1 MKAGNIQ
8 LTILTIN
15 WIKYKIISYVQYTE
29 GRGSMTI
36 EAKELKLEKTKFSDT
51 NKWLKDEINII
62 ENNDKQLQDK
72 IALLRKQARGKYDEE
87 LETSQ
92 RLYEITHKNLRN
104 YNEALLQPYFAR
116 IDFREYRK
124 DRESFYIGK
133 FGLGDSKTGDEVVI
147 DWRAPIA
154 DLYYSGTQGEAYYK
168 APVGVIDGEL
178 SLKRK
183 FLIKGN
189 TLEDAFD
196 EGINEIILKNSG
208 EEGSALID
216 EFLRINLEESTG
228 RKLKEVVATIQK
240 EQNDIIR
247 ADKNGALIVQG
258 SAGSGKTTV
267 ALHRLAYLLY
277 KFKEKLTGDDILV
290 IAPNKLFL
298 DYISE
303 VLPNLGVEKVKQ
315 KTFEEICMEILNIK
329 GKVFTKDKK
338 LSEVLET
345 KDEDK
350 IKYITG
356 SSRLRGTM
364 TFKVFMDR
372 YVRLLEK
379 KDIEVSDIT
388 VEGYVLFE
396 AKEIKRLY
404 SKDMLHLPI
413 NKRKDEIKRYFLLKL
428 SEKINNIMEKIDFS
442 YEYLIA
448 RTKKTMDEGT
458 ERRKRLIEIYDERDN
473 KKEFIRKKAKEDF
486 SEYFKAWREINTGK
500 LYLELFDNHEL
511 FSEVSG
517 GKVPEKLLAYLREQ
531 LHSDFQQGIIDSDDL
546 AAMLYLKFKIEGV
559 PDKYKFQ
566 HIVVDEA
573 QDYSPFQIYL
583 LRSLVGNNS
592 LTIVGDIGQGI
603 YYYKGIEDWQKVIK
617 DVFEGDAL
625 YTPLT
630 QSYRSTVEI
639 IEFANKVL
647 VKQQNSLKPA
657 MPVLRH
663 GKSPEVVEFKSS
675 EEFANKVDYIA
686 DAVKKMGKKSVAI
699 IGRTYDECKTIK
711 EIMKK
716 YSKHS
721 WDVIKDTDKTLNLE
735 KIIIPS
741 YMTKGLEFD
750 CSIIFNCNDQN
761 YKENELDKKLLYVA
775 LTRALHLQYVF
786 YNGTVSSLIEENR
799 IQTKFH

>member
-1 MKAGNIQ
+1 M
-8 LTILTIN
+8 ILTII
-15 WIKYKIISYVQYTE
+15 WVKYKIISYVQYTE

-36 EAKELKLEKTKFSDT
+36 EAKELKLEKDKLHQTRD
-51 NKWLKDEINII
+51 WLSNEINLI
-62 ENNDKQLQDK
+62 ENNDKHLQDK
-72 IALLRKQARGKYDEE
+72 IASLKKQARGKYNEE

-92 RLYEITHKNLRN
+92 RLYEITHKNLKN
-104 YNEALLQPYFAR
+104 YTEAIPQPYFAR

-154 DLYYSGTQGEAYYK
+154 DLYYSGTQGEAYYR
-168 APVGVIDGEL
+168 APVGIINGEL

-183 FLIKGN
+183 FLVKN
-189 TLEDAFD
+189 EELANAFD
-196 EGINEIILKNSG
+196 EGINEIILNNAG

-216 EFLRINLEESTG
+216 EFLRVNLEESVSS
-228 RKLKEVVATIQK
+228 KLKEVVATIQK

-277 KFKEKLTGDDILV
+277 KYKEKLSGDEILV

-303 VLPNLGVEKVKQ
+303 VLPNLGVDKVRQ
-315 KTFEEICMEILNIK
+315 KTFEEMCMEILNLK
-329 GKVFTKDKK
+329 GKVYTKDKK
-338 LSEVLET
+338 LAQVLEA
-345 KDEDK
+345 KEEEK
-350 IKYITG
+350 NKFITN
-356 SSRLRGTM
+356 SSKLKGTM

-372 YVRLLEK
+372 YVRHLEMR
-379 KDIEVSDIT
+379 DIEVQDIT

-396 AKEIKRLY
+396 SKEIKRLY
-404 SKDMLHLPI
+404 AKDMVHLPI

-428 SEKINNIMEKIDFS
+428 NEKISNILEKIDFS
-442 YEYLIA
+442 FEYMVA
-448 RTKKTMDEGT
+448 RTKKTMEEGP
-458 ERRKRLIEIYDERDN
+458 ERRKKLIELYDERDN
-473 KKEFIRKKAKEDF
+473 KKEYIKKKSREDF
-486 SEYFKAWREINTGK
+486 NKYFELWREINTEK
-500 LYLELFDNHEL
+500 LYMEL
-511 FSEVSG
+511 FSNEEVLSEISG
-517 GKVPEKLLAYLREQ
+517 GKIPEKLKNYIIEELVSNSEN
-531 LHSDFQQGIIDSDDL
+531 GIIDSDDL
-546 AAMLYLKFKIEGV
+546 AAMVYLKFKIEGV
-559 PDKYKFQ
+559 PEKYRFQ

-573 QDYSPFQIYL
+573 QDYSPFQIYI

-603 YYYKGIEDWQKVIK
+603 YYYKGIDEWEKVIK
-617 DVFEGDAL
+617 DVFDGDAQ

-647 VKQQNSLKPA
+647 KKQQNSLKPA

-663 GKSPEVVEFKSS
+663 GKAPEVIEFKNKA
-675 EEFANKVDYIA
+675 EFADRVDDIA
-686 DAVKKMGKKSVAI
+686 EEVKSIGKKSIAI
-699 IGRTYDECKTIK
+699 IGRTYEECKLIK
-711 EIMKK
+711 DLMKK
-716 YSKHS
+716 YSRYD
-721 WDVIKDTDKTLNLE
+721 WEIIKDTDKTLNLE

-750 CSIIFNCNDQN
+750 CSIIFNCSQEN

-775 LTRALHLQYVF
+775 LTRALHLQYIF
-786 YNGTVSSLIEENR
+786 YNGTISNLI
-799 IQTKFH
+799 I

>member
-1 MKAGNIQ
+1 
-8 LTILTIN
+8 
-15 WIKYKIISYVQYTE
+15 
-29 GRGSMTI
+29 MTI
-36 EAKELKLEKTKFSDT
+36 EARELKSEEHKLKITKE
-51 NKWLKDEINII
+51 WLKEEVNLV
-62 ENNDKQLQDK
+62 ENNNTRLQDK
-72 IALLRKQARGKYDEE
+72 IATLKKQAKGRYDEE

-92 RLYEITHKNLRN
+92 RLYEITHKNLQN
-104 YNEALLQPYFAR
+104 YTEAGSQPYFAR

-124 DRESFYIGK
+124 EKESFYIGK

-154 DLYYSGTQGEAYYK
+154 DLYYSGTQGEAYYR
-168 APVGVIDGEL
+168 APVGVINGEL

-183 FLIKGN
+183 FLIKN
-189 TLEDAFD
+189 EELADAFD
-196 EGINEIILKNSG
+196 EGINEIILNNAG
-208 EEGSALID
+208 QEGNALID
-216 EFLRINLEESTG
+216 EFLRINLEESISS
-228 RKLKEVVATIQK
+228 KLKEVVATIQK

-277 KFKEKLTGDDILV
+277 KYKEKLSGDDILV

-303 VLPNLGVEKVKQ
+303 VLPNLGVDKVKQ
-315 KTFEEICMEILNIK
+315 KTFEEICLEILNIK

-338 LSEVLET
+338 LSAVLET
-345 KDEDK
+345 KDAEN

-356 SSRLRGTM
+356 SSKLKGTM
-364 TFKVFMDR
+364 TFKAFMDR
-372 YVRLLEK
+372 YVRYLEI
-379 KDIEVSDIT
+379 KDIAVSDIT

-396 AKEIKRLY
+396 SKEIKRLY
-404 SKDMLHLPI
+404 GKDMIQLPI
-413 NKRKDEIKRYFLLKL
+413 NKRKDEIKRYFLLKIN
-428 SEKINNIMEKIDFS
+428 EKIHNILDKIDFS
-442 YEYLIA
+442 FEYMIA
-448 RTKKTMDEGT
+448 RAKKTMEEGPD
-458 ERRKRLIEIYDERDN
+458 RRRRLVELYDERDN
-473 KKEFIRKKAKEDF
+473 KKEYIKKKSREAF
-486 SEYFKAWREINTGK
+486 NEYFESWKEIHTEK
-500 LYLELFDNHEL
+500 LYLELFNNTEI
-511 FSEVSG
+511 FNEVSG
-517 GKVPEKLLAYLREQ
+517 GKVPEKLLAYIVAELNSND
-531 LHSDFQQGIIDSDDL
+531 HKGIIDSDDL

-559 PDKYKFQ
+559 PDKHKFQ

-603 YYYKGIEDWQKVIK
+603 YYYKGIDDWAKVIK

-647 VKQQNSLKPA
+647 SKQHNSLKPA

-663 GKSPEVVEFKSS
+663 GKAPKVIEFNGK
-675 EEFANKVDYIA
+675 EEFANKVDNLVEEVGRM
-686 DAVKKMGKKSVAI
+686 DKKSIAV
-699 IGRTYDECKTIK
+699 IGRTYEECKVIK
-711 EIMKK
+711 DIMKK
-716 YSKHS
+716 YSKYS
-721 WDVIKDTDKTLNLE
+721 WDIIKDTDKTLNLE

-750 CSIIFNCNDQN
+750 CSIIFNCNAEN
-761 YKENELDKKLLYVA
+761 YKENELDKKLLYVS
-775 LTRALHLQYVF
+775 LTRALHLQYIF
-786 YNGTVSSLIEENR
+786 YNGTISNLIV
-799 IQTKFH
+799 